1 MYWQLAN
8 TWANTLLLEYDTLQP
23 LSFFKLTMISQMSN
37 MLIVSL

>member
-8 TWANTLLLEYDTLQP
+8 TWAALLLEYDTLQP